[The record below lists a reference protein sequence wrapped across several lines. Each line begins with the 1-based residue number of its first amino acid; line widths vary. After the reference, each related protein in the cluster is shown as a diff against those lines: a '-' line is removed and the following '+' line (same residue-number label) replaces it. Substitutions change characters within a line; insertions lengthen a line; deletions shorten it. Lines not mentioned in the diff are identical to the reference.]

1 MFELSFD
8 TEVGI
13 LQREKKSCRGGK
25 YSMTKNSLSF
35 LFMSRHFGGKEQ
47 KPTQIGEG
55 LFLKGT

>member
-13 LQREKKSCRGGK
+13 LQREKKVAGGK